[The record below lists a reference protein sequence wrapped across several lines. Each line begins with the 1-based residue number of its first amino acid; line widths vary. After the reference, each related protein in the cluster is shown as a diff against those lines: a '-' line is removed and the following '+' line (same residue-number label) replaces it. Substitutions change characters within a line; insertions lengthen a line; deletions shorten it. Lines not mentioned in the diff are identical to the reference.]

1 MEFVIFTSLR
11 RSDPPLWHMIIFT
24 LNPHFMVSRHARA
37 ESSSYTQHKMTKISQ
52 SMIKEILGKGRE
64 ITIKNGVN
72 GVHAMLDALKSKEG

>member
-1 MEFVIFTSLR
+1 MDFYPYT
-11 RSDPPLWHMIIFT
+11 PLGGLEKDLCH
-24 LNPHFMVSRHARA
+24 LVSRRGGKRSKDA
-37 ESSSYTQHKMTKISQ
+37 SQ